1 MTSSAQTAPIE
12 TLAQNLIRKRSLRT
26 MAIPAGV
33 IIYLIYIVFA
43 FDLAGVAG
51 RARTDNAALLLR
63 DFWSYKTHVTLDSRS
78 GLVTTAIEGS
88 RKMTYSEGQEPAWVH
103 REGAV
108 TRVGLPDA
116 VVLLQEGRIQVDR
129 EGHAPITITP
139 LRSGITWQGVDGT
152 EDWISASPT
161 RVDLALGSA
170 RVTVTKTRV
179 EVTRRFAGWELFFF
193 TLDSRY
199 HGMGPLALAG
209 VAIQDPA
216 QIGAMAH
223 DFWTNKVWHHGD
235 VFWALAETV
244 LMAFLGTCGA
254 ALIALPLAFVA
265 ASNFGVSRLLRQAA
279 RRLFDF
285 LRGVDG
291 LIWTIILSR
300 AFGPGPL
307 TGSLAI
313 LLTDTGSFGKLFSE
327 SLENIDPKQVEGLRS
342 TGAGPLQR
350 ARWGVLP
357 QVAPVVLS
365 QVLYFLESNTRGATV
380 IGAIVGGGIGLLL
393 TQAIQ
398 TQQDWEHV
406 AYYIVLIVLVVM
418 AMDWLSSVL
427 RRRLIKG

>member
-1 MTSSAQTAPIE
+1 MSDTFAIEARAQA
-12 TLAQNLIRKRSLRT
+12 LIRRRSLT
-26 MAIPAGV
+26 ALAIPAAIGL
-33 IIYLIYIVFA
+33 YLIYIFFA
-43 FDLAGVAG
+43 FDIPGLAQ
-51 RARTDNAALLLR
+51 RARMDNASLLMR
-63 DFWSYKTHVTLDSRS
+63 DFWSYKTHVTLDNRS
-78 GLVTTAIEGS
+78 GQITTAIEGS
-88 RKMTYSEGQEPAWVH
+88 RKMTYAAGQEPGWVAP
-103 REGAV
+103 EGQGKRV
-108 TRVGLPDA
+108 TFPGGT
-116 VVLLQEGRIQVDR
+116 VLLNEGWVEIDKAD
-129 EGHAPITITP
+129 HAPIVITP
-139 LRSGITWQGVDGT
+139 KASGVEISGIDGS
-152 EDWISASPT
+152 EPWVSAS
-161 RVDLALGSA
+161 SA
-170 RVTVTKTRV
+170 RVDVNIGSSRVSVTKTRS

-193 TLDSRY
+193 TLDSPFY
-199 HGMGPLALAG
+199 GKGPLQLAG
-209 VAIQDPA
+209 MAISDPA

-235 VFWALAETV
+235 VFWALGETV
-244 LMAFLGTCGA
+244 LMAFLGTFGA
-254 ALIALPLAFVA
+254 AFVALPLAFVA
-265 ASNFGVSRLLRQAA
+265 ARNFGPSRIIRQAA

-327 SLENIDPKQVEGLRS
+327 SLENIDGKQVEGLRS
-342 TGAGPLQR
+342 TGAGPIQR

-365 QVLYFLESNTRGATV
+365 QLLYFLESNTRGATV

-406 AYYIVLIVLVVM
+406 AYYIILIVLVVM
-418 AMDWLSSVL
+418 LMDWLSGVL